1 MDARESYSGFL
12 PRLKAADIRVL
23 LLDYDGTLAPFH
35 PDRMQAFPYP
45 QVPPLIAQIRTR
57 GTRVIFITGRPA
69 LELAALSSMNPR
81 PEIWGSHGLERLY
94 DDGRHQVLPLDQKTE
109 STLKLAKELAVTE
122 VPASRLE
129 VKPGGVA
136 VHWRGTSPS
145 EITQLREKILQLWRP
160 LTESQGLRILEF
172 DGGLEVRAAIWNKGH
187 AVKAILQE
195 TGEHAAIAYLGDDQT
210 DEDAF
215 CALKGKGLTV
225 LVRTESRPTSADVW
239 LQPPQQLV
247 RFLQDWLR
255 ASGGEA

>member
-1 MDARESYSGFL
+1 MDARENYSGFL
-12 PRLKAADIRVL
+12 PRLQAAGARVL

-35 PDRMQAFPYP
+35 ADRMQAFPYP
-45 QVPPLIAQIRTR
+45 QVPPLLAQIRQQ

-69 LELAALSSMNPR
+69 GELAKLSGIHPP

-94 DDGRHQVLPLDQKTE
+94 PDGRHEVMALDEPTQAALHLARDLVARDLPQ
-109 STLKLAKELAVTE
+109 ARV
-122 VPASRLE
+122 E

-136 VHWRGTSPS
+136 VHWRGAGPS
-145 EITQLREKILQLWRP
+145 EVAQLQENILQLWRP
-160 LTESQGLRILEF
+160 LTESQALRILEF
-172 DGGLEVRAAIWNKGH
+172 DGGLELRAAVWNKGH

-195 TGEHAAIAYLGDDQT
+195 AGEPAAIAYLGDDQT

-225 LVRTESRPTSADVW
+225 LVRTESRPTTADVW